1 MGTPASGLYSG
12 FTCWL
17 SETQFQPTPKSTQA
31 LETDAR
37 TGPQDRLTPSGET
50 DGQTAGRVE
59 QSGGCVHAENHSGLG
74 EACSGSPGG
83 LVRHR
88 LLHEYIEDLMPSLEG
103 SKIAAAPKTCSGRRP

>member
-17 SETQFQPTPKSTQA
+17 SETQIPTNSKIYQA

-59 QSGGCVHAENHSGLG
+59 QSG
-74 EACSGSPGG
+74 
-83 LVRHR
+83 
-88 LLHEYIEDLMPSLEG
+88 
-103 SKIAAAPKTCSGRRP
+103 